1 MIVGTSVNVVGTSD
15 VLKQIGG
22 APFDGGR
29 KELPGGSETSDPVQ
43 RVRPNSSVGRTD
55 ALPT

>member
-29 KELPGGSETSDPVQ
+29 KELPGGWVSE
-43 RVRPNSSVGRTD
+43 
-55 ALPT
+55 LPTRATEFFT